1 VTEETQASRPQPA
14 CPDIPGRYGHTDGTS
29 RVNIHRSMPWDEEAL
44 NRERVPQRGVETIL
58 EDRGVVLEDIGFP
71 RSLYFITERY
81 TLRRRRTSAAP
92 PIFAGRFRPFS
103 WAAAEA
109 RAVGW
114 ARRLVTSHAW
124 VSLAQSLRVP
134 GGTGQM
140 GRSWGEEWAVVHRAR
155 ERRSR
160 RVV

>member
-1 VTEETQASRPQPA
+1 M
-14 CPDIPGRYGHTDGTS
+14 
-29 RVNIHRSMPWDEEAL
+29 NMPRDEEEL
-44 NRERVPQRGVETIL
+44 DRERVPQRSMETTL
-58 EDRGVVLEDIGFP
+58 EDGGVVLEDIGFP
-71 RSLYFITERY
+71 RSLYVITERY
-81 TLRRRRTSAAP
+81 PLGRRRTSAAP